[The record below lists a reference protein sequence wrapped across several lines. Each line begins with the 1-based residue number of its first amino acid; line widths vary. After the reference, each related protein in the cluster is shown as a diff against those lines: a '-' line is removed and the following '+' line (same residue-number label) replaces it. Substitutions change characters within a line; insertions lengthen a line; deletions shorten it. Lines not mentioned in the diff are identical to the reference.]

1 LLATATSKSDLHAT
15 VNKCHIFQEVV
26 KLYPPSKQVR
36 KQVWDIFAVDFSLL
50 RDSFEQI
57 LAQIVNERLH
67 IAQDIKE
74 DPEAPLN
81 YAALA
86 LQTDGYTAVDLRDLV
101 ARAFHQAAIRLARS
115 GQQVRFTHCPNPLL
129 LTLFEPELPEC

>member
-1 LLATATSKSDLHAT
+1 M
-15 VNKCHIFQEVV
+15 
-26 KLYPPSKQVR
+26 
-36 KQVWDIFAVDFSLL
+36 VDFSLL
-50 RDSFEQI
+50 RNSFEQI
-57 LAQIVNERLH
+57 LTKVVNERLH

-86 LQTDGYTAVDLRDLV
+86 IQTDGYNAVDLRDLV

-115 GQQVRFTHCPNPLL
+115 GQQVRFIYIILIL
-129 LTLFEPELPEC
+129 